1 MNSIVSIPSTRKNVP
16 TSMSVVERCQQILCH
31 YEAESSNPEYETARW
46 VVEQLSQDEQE
57 VAARCSYAYWYVA
70 TLPEQQRRRIHRSV
84 ESARF
89 STAMREAFRHTA
101 CADDPQEILRLL
113 RETLQFHISNKT
125 HMYRAC
131 MTTDDSVNSS
141 TTESLDD
148 VFLSRQRK
156 ARIHDEMTNYQTN
169 VVRGHDKEDR
179 AIFFAFPRKQSG
191 NADEES
197 EQAFVDSVVYSLER
211 TLAASEFQ
219 SMGRQDELFVV
230 VDTKGASCPPIKT
243 LQAAVGVLQKYYPC
257 RLKHCVVLNAPFV
270 LSGIWKMLKPF
281 LDPTTASK
289 FMFPSSKASK
299 KPSIISELIEESQAM
314 PVLMPGRGKLDPHVD
329 THRFLY
335 EVPFHNLYDDAIEE
349 GLMNKPPSPT
359 ESSLTMST
367 MSASDLSSMDSETSN
382 TKLRK
387 RTKNLFRTLVK
398 SRKKHFTKPKPEPV
412 KVIKVRSLATGTL
425 SRVPKTTLLP
435 VNNEVMVHSNA

>member
-1 MNSIVSIPSTRKNVP
+1 
-16 TSMSVVERCQQILCH
+16 
-31 YEAESSNPEYETARW
+31 
-46 VVEQLSQDEQE
+46 
-57 VAARCSYAYWYVA
+57 
-70 TLPEQQRRRIHRSV
+70 
-84 ESARF
+84 
-89 STAMREAFRHTA
+89 
-101 CADDPQEILRLL
+101 
-113 RETLQFHISNKT
+113 
-125 HMYRAC
+125 
-131 MTTDDSVNSS
+131 MTTDYSVNNS

-179 AIFFAFPRKQSG
+179 AIFFAFPRKQPG

-211 TLAASEFQ
+211 TLAASELQ

-230 VDTKGASCPPIKT
+230 LDTKGASCPPIKT

-349 GLMNKPPSPT
+349 GLMNKPPSPA

-387 RTKNLFRTLVK
+387 RSKNLFRALVK

-425 SRVPKTTLLP
+425 SRVPRTTPLP
-435 VNNEVMVHSNA
+435 VNDEVMVHSNA